1 MQNAPIVPGVP
12 TPYFFQN
19 RVYPSR
25 FHGGIWTRPVFGFP
39 KIARPQDVFTRGY
52 DIDREVPQPTL
63 SGLGAAPDMDW
74 QTGDGVF
81 KPGGY
86 GGGVFDSNISGLGSL
101 GNGLPRRASRRGWSV
116 RGIHGLGDDSAD
128 YPWKVKSDKTS
139 ALQTATNVALLK
151 AGLCPITVDG
161 KLGGATCGA
170 RNHLTVHSQEL
181 LGQEM
186 SFANPSTCDGHEGEL
201 KIPGKKSSGC
211 GAGGS
216 PITPAPSASPMVI
229 EAGMSSST
237 KRVLGFALGGV
248 LAIGAVVM
256 LRKR

>member
-1 MQNAPIVPGVP
+1 MRNAPIVPGVP

-39 KIARPQDVFTRGY
+39 KIARPQDVFTPSY
-52 DIDREVPQPTL
+52 NIDREVPQPTV
-63 SGLGAAPDMDW
+63 SGLGMLQW
-74 QTGDGVF
+74 ETGDGVF

-86 GGGVFDSNISGLGSL
+86 GGGVFDSNISGLGAL
-101 GNGLPRRASRRGWSV
+101 GAAGKKVGRRGGWSL
-116 RGIHGLGDDSAD
+116 RGIRGLGDDNAD
-128 YPWKVKSDKTS
+128 YPYRVKSDKTT
-139 ALQTATNVALLK
+139 ALQIATNASLVK

-161 KLGGATCGA
+161 KLGGGTCGA
-170 RNHLTVHSQEL
+170 RNHLSVHSQEYF
-181 LGQEM
+181 GQQM
-186 SFANPSTCDGHEGEL
+186 SFGNPSTCDGHENEL

-216 PITPAPSASPMVI
+216 APNQTPSASPMVV

-256 LRKR
+256 LRKK